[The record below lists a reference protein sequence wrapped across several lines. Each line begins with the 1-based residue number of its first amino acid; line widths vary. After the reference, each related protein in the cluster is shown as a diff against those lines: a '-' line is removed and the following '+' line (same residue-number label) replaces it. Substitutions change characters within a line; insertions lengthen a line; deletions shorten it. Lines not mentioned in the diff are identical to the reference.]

1 MLYYKEFQKND
12 YVPEILGN
20 KKKFDNTIYTFDIE
34 TTSYYIYGG
43 EIYPSSEYL
52 KLSKKEQE
60 EVEYRSNMYI
70 WMFGVNDI
78 VYYGR
83 TWEEF
88 IDFFFFFF
96 KRHKYLKYIYVHNLS
111 FEFQFL
117 KSVIHFKEVTA
128 RKSHKVMKAICRDFN
143 IEFRCSYFLSNCKLE
158 KLPELYHLNVKKLVG
173 NLDYKKLRHSETIL
187 SEKELEYCENDCLV
201 LYEYIKFE
209 LRSYLDIK
217 HIPMTST
224 GKVRRELQ
232 ELTRTNYAYKR
243 RTSKA
248 INENPIIFNRLQ
260 EAFFGGYTHANYIW
274 TDEVIKNVDSFDET
288 SAYPYVMVSEKYP
301 SSEFREC
308 KINSHKEL
316 SKHFCYI
323 LVVKFK
329 NVVSKY
335 YNNFISASKCREIRG
350 AKYDNGRIIEAKE
363 FIMTLTEVDFNFYL
377 ETYDFE
383 YEILES
389 YYSTKT
395 YLPRIVIDFILD
407 KYVLKT
413 KLKNVEEAELEYQ
426 IEKGKFN
433 SIYGM
438 SVTNTIRD
446 NVIYKDD
453 IEEWFEEELTNDEIV
468 EKLEK
473 EKKKAFLSF
482 SWGVYVTAYARRNLL
497 KRVIDLDPYVVYC
510 DTDSIKLAPGYD
522 REVFTKY
529 NNYVKKKIA
538 FVSKELKIPIEK
550 YEPEDIKGNKH
561 LLGVFESETKGD
573 SKYTYQEFITQG
585 AKKYAVKQEDKI
597 HITVAGVP
605 KSGSSELDDLH
616 KFKDD
621 LVFHHETTNKNLLIY
636 VENQYPVDMIDY
648 QGNKLKVKDKSGCSL
663 IPTTY
668 VLGKSLD
675 YCTLLDEAS
684 SNRAR
689 YKEG

>member
-1 MLYYKEFQKND
+1 MLYYKQFKKEK

-34 TTSYYIYGG
+34 TTSFYTYLGKIY
-43 EIYPSSEYL
+43 SASEYL
-52 KLSKKEQE
+52 TLNKKEQE
-60 EVEYRSNMYI
+60 LAEFKSCMYI
-70 WMFGVNDI
+70 WMFGINKD

-88 IDFFFFFF
+88 IEFINMIDNQ
-96 KRHKYLKYIYVHNLS
+96 HEYLKYIYVHNLS

-117 KSVIHFKEVTA
+117 KSVLHFKEVTA

-143 IEFRCSYFLSNCKLE
+143 IEFRCSLFLSNCKLE
-158 KLPELYHLNVKKLVG
+158 KLPELYHLSVEKLVG
-173 NLDYKKLRHSETIL
+173 NLDYSKLRHSKTEL
-187 SEKELEYCENDCLV
+187 SEKEFKYCENDCLV

-209 LRSYLDIK
+209 LTNYEDIK
-217 HIPMTST
+217 HIPMTAT

-248 INENPIIFNRLQ
+248 INDNPIIFNRLQ
-260 EAFFGGYTHANYIW
+260 EAFFGGYSHANYMW
-274 TDEVIKNVDSFDET
+274 TDEVIKNVDSYDET
-288 SAYPYVMVSEKYP
+288 SAYPYVMATEKYP
-301 SSEFREC
+301 SSEFRVC
-308 KINSHKEL
+308 KLKDAKDM

-329 NVVSKY
+329 NVCSKY
-335 YNNFISASKCREIRG
+335 YNNFISASKCKDIRG

-363 FIMTLTEVDFNFYL
+363 FTMTLTEVDFNFYL

-389 YYSTKT
+389 YYATKT
-395 YLPRIVIDFILD
+395 YLPKIVIDFILN

-413 KLKNVEEAELEYQ
+413 KLKNVKEQELEYQ
-426 IEKGKFN
+426 VEKGKFN

-446 NVIYKDD
+446 NVIYKDE
-453 IEEWFEEELTNDEIV
+453 IEEWFEEELTNEEII

-473 EKKKAFLSF
+473 EKKKSFLSF

-497 KRVIDLDPYVVYC
+497 KRVIDLDPYVIYC

-522 REVFTKY
+522 KNIFIKY
-529 NNYVKKKIA
+529 NNYVRKKIN
-538 FVSKELKIPIEK
+538 FVSKELRIPIEK

-561 LLGVFESETKGD
+561 LLGLFESETIGD
-573 SKYTYQEFITQG
+573 SNYTYQEFITQG
-585 AKKYAVKQEDKI
+585 AKKYAVKQNNEI

-605 KSGSSELDDLH
+605 KSGSVELKDLND
-616 KFKDD
+616 FRDD
-621 LVFHHETTNKNLLIY
+621 LVFNYKNTNKNLLIY
-636 VENQYPVDMIDY
+636 VDHQPKINMIDY
-648 QGNKLKVKDKSGCSL
+648 QGKEYLVTDKSGCCL
-663 IPTTY
+663 VPTTY

-675 YCTLLDEAS
+675 YCNLLDETS

-689 YKEG
+689 FKE

>member
-1 MLYYKEFQKND
+1 
-12 YVPEILGN
+12 
-20 KKKFDNTIYTFDIE
+20 
-34 TTSYYIYGG
+34 
-43 EIYPSSEYL
+43 
-52 KLSKKEQE
+52 
-60 EVEYRSNMYI
+60 
-70 WMFGVNDI
+70 
-78 VYYGR
+78 
-83 TWEEF
+83 
-88 IDFFFFFF
+88 
-96 KRHKYLKYIYVHNLS
+96 
-111 FEFQFL
+111 
-117 KSVIHFKEVTA
+117 
-128 RKSHKVMKAICRDFN
+128 MK
-143 IEFRCSYFLSNCKLE
+143 
-158 KLPELYHLNVKKLVG
+158 
-173 NLDYKKLRHSETIL
+173 
-187 SEKELEYCENDCLV
+187 YCENDCLV

-209 LRSYLDIK
+209 LKTYEDIK

-232 ELTRTNYAYKR
+232 EIIRTNYSYKR

-274 TDEVIKNVDSFDET
+274 TDEVIKNVDSYDET

-308 KINSHKEL
+308 KITSHKEL

-329 NVVSKY
+329 NVCSKY
-335 YNNFISASKCREIRG
+335 YNNFISASKCRNIRG

-363 FIMTLTEVDFNFYL
+363 FEMTLTEVDFNIFL

-389 YYSTKT
+389 FYSTKT
-395 YLPRIVIDFILD
+395 YLPKPILNFILD
-407 KYVLKT
+407 KYVVKTELKG
-413 KLKNVEEAELEYQ
+413 VEEAELEYQ

-446 NVIYKDD
+446 NVIYKDEL
-453 IEEWFEEELTNDEIV
+453 EEWFEEELTNEEIV

-497 KRVIDLDPYVVYC
+497 KRVIDLDPYVIYC

-522 REVFTKY
+522 EKVFIRY
-529 NNYVKKKIA
+529 NNYVKKKIN
-538 FVSKELKIPIEK
+538 FVAKELRIPVEK
-550 YEPEDIKGNKH
+550 YAPVDIKGNSH
-561 LLGVFESETKGD
+561 LLGIFESETVGESD
-573 SKYTYQEFITQG
+573 YTYQELITQG
-585 AKKYAVKQEDKI
+585 AKKYAYKQNDKI

-605 KSGSSELDDLH
+605 KSGSSELKDLND
-616 KFKDD
+616 FRDD
-621 LVFHHETTNKNLLIY
+621 LVFHHEATNKNLLIY
-636 VENQYPVDMIDY
+636 VDNQYNVEMEDY
-648 QGNKLKVKDKSGCSL
+648 RGERYTVTDKSGCSL

-668 VLGKSLD
+668 VLGKSMD

>member
-1 MLYYKEFQKND
+1 MLYYKQFKNKV
-12 YVPEILGN
+12 YIPEILGS
-20 KKKFDNTIYTFDIE
+20 KKKFDNTVYTFDIE
-34 TTSYYIYGG
+34 TTSFYIYLGK
-43 EIYPSSEYL
+43 IYSSSEYL
-52 KLSKKEQE
+52 NLTKKQQE
-60 EVEYRSNMYI
+60 ECEFRSNMYI
-70 WMFGVNDI
+70 WMFGVGKD

-83 TWEEF
+83 TWQEFVEF
-88 IDFFFFFF
+88 IKMIDEQHEFT
-96 KRHKYLKYIYVHNLS
+96 KYVYVHNLS
-111 FEFQFL
+111 FEFQYL
-117 KSVIHFKEVTA
+117 KSVIHFSEVTA
-128 RKSHKVMKAICRDFN
+128 RKSHKVMKAIIRDYN

-158 KLPELYHLNVKKLVG
+158 KLPELYHLSVEKLVG
-173 NLDYKKLRHSETIL
+173 NLDYKKLRHPLTPL
-187 SEKELEYCENDCLV
+187 SEKELKYCENDCLV

-209 LRSYLDIK
+209 MQTYKDIK
-217 HIPMTST
+217 HIPMTAT

-232 ELTRTNYAYKR
+232 DLTRTNFAYKR
-243 RTSKA
+243 RTGKA
-248 INENPIIFNRLQ
+248 INDNPIIFNRLQ
-260 EAFFGGYTHANYIW
+260 EAFFGGYTHANYVW
-274 TDEVIKNVDSFDET
+274 VDEVIANVDSYDET
-288 SAYPYVMVSEKYP
+288 SAYPYAMVSEKYP

-308 KINSHKEL
+308 KIEKASDM

-335 YNNFISASKCREIRG
+335 YNNFISASKCKDIRG

-389 YYSTKT
+389 YYATKT
-395 YLPRIVIDFILD
+395 YLPKVILEFILD

-413 KLKNVEEAELEYQ
+413 KLKGVEEAELEYQ

-446 NVIYKDD
+446 NVIYKDEL
-453 IEEWFEEELTNDEIV
+453 EEWFEEELTNDEIV
-468 EKLEK
+468 EKLAK
-473 EKKKAFLSF
+473 EKKKSFLSF

-497 KRVIDLDPYVVYC
+497 KRVIELDPYVIYC

-522 REVFTKY
+522 KNVFIKY
-529 NNYVKKKIA
+529 NDYVKKKIT
-538 FVSKELKIPIEK
+538 FVAKELKIPIEK
-550 YEPEDIKGNKH
+550 YEPVDIKGRKH
-561 LLGVFESETKGD
+561 LLGLFESETKND
-573 SKYTYQEFITQG
+573 SKYTYDEFITQG
-585 AKKYAVKQEDKI
+585 AKKYAVKQDGKI

-605 KSGSSELDDLH
+605 KSGAKELHNLNE
-616 KFKDD
+616 FRDD
-621 LVFHHETTNKNLLIY
+621 LVFNHSTTNKNLLVY
-636 VENQYPVDMIDY
+636 VDNQYPIELTDY
-648 QGNKLKVKDKSGCSL
+648 LGTKYTVTDKSGCSV

-675 YCTLLDEAS
+675 YCTLLEEAS